1 MCEIVDSGVAVGG
14 TGDTHDGGTVES
26 EAYIDRIACSESGV
40 GLMALPD
47 DSIPLTVTSPPYDG
61 LRAFGGHEFGHET
74 FERVARELWRVTMP
88 GGVVAWVVA
97 DEIDGGYSGTS
108 FRQALYFQEIGFRL
122 HDLLILTRSG
132 GRYAGGNRYGKVE
145 FGLILSKGRPRSVHL
160 IRDRPNKH
168 AGLLRQFRARRHDG
182 RHREPARAKPVAAMG
197 IRGPV
202 WEYVA
207 GYGGT
212 TTDRYAHDHPALMP
226 EAMARD
232 LILSWSRPGDLV
244 LDPFLGSG
252 TTAKMAL
259 LNHRHY
265 LGFEVHRPYFRL
277 AVRRMR
283 DAHAE
288 YRRRLDAWL
297 LGA

>member
-1 MCEIVDSGVAVGG
+1 MCKIVDSGVAVGG
-14 TGDTHDGGTVES
+14 TGETHDGGTVEI

-40 GLMALPD
+40 GLRALPD

-88 GGVVAWVVA
+88 GGVIAWVVA

-108 FRQALYFQEIGFRL
+108 FRQALYFQGIGFRL
-122 HDLLILTRSG
+122 HDILIMTRSG

-160 IRDRPNKH
+160 IRDKPNKH

-182 RHREPARAKPVAAMG
+182 RHREPARAKPVAALG
-197 IRGPV
+197 LRGPV

-232 LILSWSRPGDLV
+232 LIVSWSRPGDLV

-259 LNHRHY
+259 LHHRRY
-265 LGFEVHRPYFRL
+265 LGFEVHRPYFQL

-283 DAHAE
+283 DAQAE
-288 YRRRLDAWL
+288 YRRQLDARL
-297 LGA
+297 VGA

>member
-1 MCEIVDSGVAVGG
+1 
-14 TGDTHDGGTVES
+14 
-26 EAYIDRIACSESGV
+26 
-40 GLMALPD
+40 
-47 DSIPLTVTSPPYDG
+47 
-61 LRAFGGHEFGHET
+61 
-74 FERVARELWRVTMP
+74 MP
-88 GGVVAWVVA
+88 GGVIAWVVA

-108 FRQALYFQEIGFRL
+108 FRQALYFQGIGFRL
-122 HDLLILTRSG
+122 HEILIMTRSG

-160 IRDRPNKH
+160 IRDKPNKH

-182 RHREPARAKPVAAMG
+182 RHREPARAKPVAALG
-197 IRGPV
+197 LRGPV

-232 LILSWSRPGDLV
+232 LIVSWSRPGDLV

-259 LNHRHY
+259 LHHRRY
-265 LGFEVHRPYFRL
+265 LGFEVHRPYFQL
-277 AVRRMR
+277 AVRRIR

-288 YRRRLDAWL
+288 YRRQLDARL
-297 LGA
+297 VGA